1 MREGGHD
8 VSGRRR
14 RHKTMRHYVGFDVG
28 KDAHWA
34 CVLDEEGE
42 VVLSRRVEATEE
54 ALEAACSEIATLGV
68 AEERVVGI
76 DLTGGPATLL
86 EVVLLGRGE
95 EVRYVPGTAVNKAR
109 EAYAGG
115 EQKSDERDAF
125 VIADHLRLRWTSLSE
140 VRVREE
146 NVAELRVLVAHRR
159 DLMQDQ
165 TRRVTRLRELLVS
178 VFPGL
183 EAALD
188 LTKKGPLFAVSR
200 VARPAAARR
209 LGEARL
215 GRWLEARGVY
225 GAKKLAGRVVAAAK
239 AQRHELPAAETKAA
253 LVAEIASEVLR
264 TKERIGA
271 LEARLAE
278 LVEAHPE
285 GKVVMS
291 LPGMGTIMTAEFLA
305 EADDLSRFGSPDRFA
320 AAAGIAPVL
329 RASGSVSYRRR
340 AKRGNRVLKRVF
352 YQSAHCAVLCHE
364 RSRTY
369 YRRKRAEGKGH
380 TQAVIALARRR
391 VNVLWA
397 MLRDGTLYE
406 DRAPLAA

>member
-1 MREGGHD
+1 
-8 VSGRRR
+8 
-14 RHKTMRHYVGFDVG
+14 MRHYVGFDVG

-34 CVLDEEGE
+34 CMLDGEGE
-42 VVLSRRVEATEE
+42 VLLSRRVEATEE
-54 ALEAACSEIATLGV
+54 ALEAFCSEIAELGV
-68 AEERVVGI
+68 TDERVVGI
-76 DLTGGPATLL
+76 DLTGGAASLL
-86 EVVLLGRGE
+86 EAVLLGRGE
-95 EVRYVPGTAVNKAR
+95 KVRYVPGTAVNKAR

-115 EQKSDERDAF
+115 EQKSDPKDAF
-125 VIADHLRLRWTSLSE
+125 VIADQLRLRWKTLSE
-140 VRVREE
+140 VRLREE
-146 NVAELRVLVAHRR
+146 NIAELRALVAHRR
-159 DLMQDQ
+159 DLVQDQ

-183 EAALD
+183 EATLD

-215 GRWLEARGVY
+215 RRWLEARGVY

-239 AQRHELPAAETKAA
+239 AQRHELPAAQTKATLA
-253 LVAEIASEVLR
+253 CEIASEVLR
-264 TKERIGA
+264 TKERIDA
-271 LEARLAE
+271 LETRLAE
-278 LVEAHPE
+278 LVEGHPQ
-285 GKVVMS
+285 GKVLMS
-291 LPGMGTIMTAEFLA
+291 LPGMGIIMTAEFLA
-305 EADDLSRFGSPDRFA
+305 EADDLSRFGSPERFA

-397 MLRDGTLYE
+397 MLRDGTFYE

>member
-1 MREGGHD
+1 
-8 VSGRRR
+8 
-14 RHKTMRHYVGFDVG
+14 MRHYVGLDVG
-28 KDAHWA
+28 KGAHWA
-34 CVLDEEGE
+34 CVLGTEGR
-42 VVLSRRVEATEE
+42 VLLSRRVEATEE
-54 ALEAACSEIATLGV
+54 ALEAFCSEIAQLGN
-68 AEERVVGI
+68 ADERVFGI
-76 DLTGGPATLL
+76 DLTGGPAALL
-86 EVVLLGRGE
+86 EAVLIGRNE
-95 EVRYVPGTAVNKAR
+95 EVRYVPGTVVNKAR

-115 EQKSDERDAF
+115 EQKSDKRDAF
-125 VIADHLRLRWTSLSE
+125 VIADHLRLRWEPFSE
-140 VRVREE
+140 VRSREE
-146 NVAELRVLVAHRR
+146 DVAELRALVAHRR
-159 DLMQDQ
+159 DLLVQDQ

-183 EAALD
+183 EATLD
-188 LTKKGPLFAVSR
+188 LTKKGPLCAVSR
-200 VARPAAARR
+200 VARPAAVRR

-215 GRWLEARGVY
+215 ARWLEARGVY
-225 GAKKLAGRVVAAAK
+225 GAKKLASRVVAAAK
-239 AQRHELPAAETKAA
+239 AQRHELPAAEAKAV

-264 TKERIGA
+264 TKERIDA

-285 GKVVMS
+285 GKLVMS

-305 EADDLSRFGSPDRFA
+305 EAGDLSRFGSADRFA

-397 MLRDGTLYE
+397 MLRDGTFYE
-406 DRAPLAA
+406 DRASLAA

>member
-1 MREGGHD
+1 MRY
-8 VSGRRR
+8 
-14 RHKTMRHYVGFDVG
+14 YVGFDVG
-28 KDAHWA
+28 KGAHWA
-34 CVLDEEGE
+34 CVLDAEGE
-42 VVLSRRVEATEE
+42 VILSRKVEATEE
-54 ALEAACSEIATLGV
+54 ALEAACKEIAALGV
-68 AEERVVGI
+68 ADERVVGI
-76 DLTGGPATLL
+76 DLVGGPAALL
-86 EVVLLGRGE
+86 EAVLLGRGE
-95 EVRYVPGTAVNKAR
+95 RVLYVPGTTVNKAR

-115 EQKSDERDAF
+115 EQKSDKGDAF
-125 VIADHLRLRWTSLSE
+125 VIADQLRLRWKSLSK

-146 NVAELRVLVAHRR
+146 HIAELRALVAYRR
-159 DLMQDQ
+159 DLVGDQ

-188 LTKKGPLFAVSR
+188 LTKKGPLIAVSR

-215 GRWLEARGVY
+215 SRWLEAHGVY
-225 GAKKLAGRVVAAAK
+225 GAKKLAGRIVAAAK
-239 AQRHELPAAETKAA
+239 AQRHELPAAEAKAA
-253 LVAEIASEVLR
+253 LVAEIALEVLR
-264 TKERIGA
+264 TKERINA

-278 LVEAHPE
+278 LVEAHPK

-305 EADDLSRFGSPDRFA
+305 EADDLWRFGSPDRFA

-329 RASGSVSYRRR
+329 RESGSVSYRRR

-364 RSRTY
+364 RSRTF

-397 MLRDGTLYE
+397 MLRDGTFYE
-406 DRAPLAA
+406 DRTPLAA

>member
-1 MREGGHD
+1 
-8 VSGRRR
+8 
-14 RHKTMRHYVGFDVG
+14 MRHYVGFDVG
-28 KDAHWA
+28 KGAHWA
-34 CVLDEEGE
+34 CVLDGDSE
-42 VVLSRRVEATEE
+42 VVLSRRIEATEE
-54 ALEAACSEIATLGV
+54 ALEATCKEIAALGV
-68 AEERVVGI
+68 ADERVVGI

-86 EVVLLGRGE
+86 EAVLLGRGE
-95 EVRYVPGTAVNKAR
+95 KVRYVPGTAVNKAR

-115 EQKSDERDAF
+115 EQKSDSKDAF
-125 VIADHLRLRWTSLSE
+125 VIADQLRLRWKSLSE

-146 NVAELRVLVAHRR
+146 KAAELRALVAHRR
-159 DLMQDQ
+159 DLVQDQ
-165 TRRVTRLRELLVS
+165 TRRVTRLRELLLG

-183 EAALD
+183 EAVLD

-200 VARPAAARR
+200 VARPTAVRR

-215 GRWLEARGVY
+215 SRWLEARGVY
-225 GAKKLAGRVVAAAK
+225 SAKKLACRVVAAAK
-239 AQRHELPAAETKAA
+239 AQRHELPAAEAKAA
-253 LVAEIASEVLR
+253 LACEIASEVLR
-264 TKERIGA
+264 TKERINA
-271 LEARLAE
+271 LDARLAE
-278 LVEAHPE
+278 LVEAHPK

-305 EADDLSRFGSPDRFA
+305 EADDFSRFGSPDRFA

-352 YQSAHCAVLCHE
+352 YQSAHCAVLRHE
-364 RSRTY
+364 QSRTF
-369 YRRKRAEGKGH
+369 YRRKRAEGKRH

-397 MLRDGTLYE
+397 MLRDGTFYE
-406 DRAPLAA
+406 ERTPLAA

>member
-1 MREGGHD
+1 
-8 VSGRRR
+8 
-14 RHKTMRHYVGFDVG
+14 MRHYVGLDVG
-28 KDAHWA
+28 KGAHWA
-34 CVLDEEGE
+34 CVLGTEGG
-42 VVLSRRVEATEE
+42 VLLSRRVEATEE
-54 ALEAACSEIATLGV
+54 ALEAFCSEIAQLGN
-68 AEERVVGI
+68 ADERVFGI
-76 DLTGGPATLL
+76 DLTGGPAALL
-86 EVVLLGRGE
+86 EAVLLGRNE
-95 EVRYVPGTAVNKAR
+95 EVRYVPGTVVNKAR

-115 EQKSDERDAF
+115 EQKSDKRDAF
-125 VIADHLRLRWTSLSE
+125 VIADHLRFRWESFSE
-140 VRVREE
+140 VRSREE
-146 NVAELRVLVAHRR
+146 DVAELRALVAHRR
-159 DLMQDQ
+159 DLVQDQ

-183 EAALD
+183 EATLD
-188 LTKKGPLFAVSR
+188 LTKKGPLCAVSR
-200 VARPAAARR
+200 VARPAAVRR

-215 GRWLEARGVY
+215 ARWLEARGVY
-225 GAKKLAGRVVAAAK
+225 GAKKLASRVVAAAK
-239 AQRHELPAAETKAA
+239 AQRHELPAAEAKAV

-264 TKERIGA
+264 TKERIDA

-285 GKVVMS
+285 GKLVMS

-305 EADDLSRFGSPDRFA
+305 EAGDLSRFGSADRFA

-397 MLRDGTLYE
+397 MLRDGTFYE
-406 DRAPLAA
+406 DRASLAA

>member
-1 MREGGHD
+1 
-8 VSGRRR
+8 
-14 RHKTMRHYVGFDVG
+14 MRHYVGFDVG

-34 CVLDEEGE
+34 CMLDGEGE
-42 VVLSRRVEATEE
+42 VLLSRRVEATEE
-54 ALEAACSEIATLGV
+54 ALEAFCSEIAELGV
-68 AEERVVGI
+68 TDERVVGI
-76 DLTGGPATLL
+76 DLTGGAASVL
-86 EVVLLGRGE
+86 EAVLLGRGE
-95 EVRYVPGTAVNKAR
+95 KVRYVPGTAVNKAR

-115 EQKSDERDAF
+115 EQKSDPKDAF
-125 VIADHLRLRWTSLSE
+125 VIADQLRLRWKTLSE
-140 VRVREE
+140 VRLREE
-146 NVAELRVLVAHRR
+146 NIAELRALVAHRR
-159 DLMQDQ
+159 DLVQDQ

-183 EAALD
+183 EATLD
-188 LTKKGPLFAVSR
+188 LTKKGPLFGVSR

-215 GRWLEARGVY
+215 RRWLEARGVY

-239 AQRHELPAAETKAA
+239 AQRHELPAAQTKATLA
-253 LVAEIASEVLR
+253 CEIASEVLR
-264 TKERIGA
+264 TKERIDA
-271 LEARLAE
+271 LETRLAE
-278 LVEAHPE
+278 LVEGHPQ
-285 GKVVMS
+285 GKVLMS
-291 LPGMGTIMTAEFLA
+291 LPGMGIIMTAEFLA
-305 EADDLSRFGSPDRFA
+305 EADDLSRFGSPERFA

-397 MLRDGTLYE
+397 MLRDGTFYE